1 MEILNKNKRVYLLY
15 HIKIKKKIK
24 KIKRSGNRRK
34 KISLSI
40 RGNVII

>member
-1 MEILNKNKRVYLLY
+1 MEILNKNRIVYLLY
-15 HIKIKKKIK
+15 HIKIKKRIK
-24 KIKRSGNRRK
+24 KIKKTGNRRK